1 MTNLIKLTLL
11 SAALSAFLLPV
22 AAQNANTPATANTPA
37 ATSSPATGGP
47 APSAS
52 PTQNLEGPKE
62 INERKTKQ
70 QNRIAN
76 GVADGQLTT
85 READTLDKKEGQLN
99 QEERQ
104 MKAADNG
111 HLTAADRAKLQQ
123 QQNQLSHQIYQD
135 KHNAA
140 VRNTDP
146 KSGIG
151 KTEQTQQEHIAQG
164 EKSGQLTAGEA
175 THLENQE
182 AAINTERHN
191 DLAAN
196 GGKLTP
202 QERAQIKQQ
211 QKKVGKQI
219 YKDKHNAARR

>member
-1 MTNLIKLTLL
+1 MTNFTKVTLL
-11 SAALSAFLLPV
+11 SAALAAFLLPA
-22 AAQNANTPATANTPA
+22 AAQNSSPSAAPSTPATTGSTP
-37 ATSSPATGGP
+37 T
-47 APSAS
+47 
-52 PTQNLEGPKE
+52 TQNPPEGPKE

-70 QNRIAN
+70 DNRISN
-76 GVADGQLTT
+76 GLGDGALTT
-85 READTLDKKEGQLN
+85 KEADSLDKKEGQLN

-111 HLTAADRAKLQQ
+111 HLTSADRAKLQQ

-164 EKSGQLTAGEA
+164 QKSGQLTAGEA

-182 AAINTERHN
+182 AAINHERHN

-196 GGKLTP
+196 GDKLTP
-202 QERAQIKQQ
+202 QERTQIKQQ
-211 QKKVGKQI
+211 QKQLNKQI
-219 YKDKHNAARR
+219 YKDKHNNAKK